1 MTVTMTCG
9 ASSDFFI
16 LKSYLEQHNAA
27 KYVLNNVFLFELNK
41 ETSLNNA
48 CVKVF
53 GEKKLKCH
61 RRVAANCLI
70 FLHLFFILE

>member
-53 GEKKLKCH
+53 
-61 RRVAANCLI
+61 
-70 FLHLFFILE
+70 